1 MWQSI
6 KTRIFA
12 GLLAIVPIAVTFWIL
27 KFLFTFLDSLASPFL
42 KKVGIEIPGLGI
54 ILTLLFIF
62 VLGLFITNVL
72 GKTLFNWGEKILAK
86 LPIVNTIY
94 NTIKQITSAFSGSTV
109 KSFQQVIFIQYPREG
124 LWTMCFVTNQSK
136 NENGDTFYHVFVPT
150 TPNPTSG
157 VFIVI
162 PKKDAIHPDISVEN
176 GLKAI
181 ISGGIL
187 DPGNSLSGKLPP
199 NLNKDSNS
207 II

>member
-6 KTRIFA
+6 KTRIIA

-62 VLGLFITNVL
+62 VLGLIITNVL

-124 LWTMCFVTNQSK
+124 LWTMCFVTHQST

-162 PKKDAIHPDISVEN
+162 PKKDAIHPDISVED

-199 NLNKDSNS
+199 QS
-207 II
+207 

>member
-1 MWQSI
+1 MLQSI
-6 KTRIFA
+6 KRRIFA

-27 KFLFTFLDSLASPFL
+27 KFLFTFLDGLAAPFL
-42 KKVGIEIPGLGI
+42 KQTGVEIPGLGI

-62 VLGLFITNVL
+62 LLGLIITNVL
-72 GKTLFNWGEKILAK
+72 GKTLFSWGEKILDK

-109 KSFQQVIFIQYPREG
+109 KSFEQVVFIQYPRVG
-124 LWTMCFVTNQSK
+124 LWTMCFVTNQS
-136 NENGDTFYHVFVPT
+136 ENINGEPFYHVFVPT

-157 VFIVI
+157 VFIVV
-162 PKKDAIHPDISVEN
+162 PKKDAIHPDISVED

-187 DPGNSLSGKLPP
+187 DPGISLSKDLPD
-199 NLNKDSNS
+199 KAHK
-207 II
+207 

>member
-42 KKVGIEIPGLGI
+42 KKVGVEIPGLGI

-109 KSFQQVIFIQYPREG
+109 KSFEQVIFIQYPREG

-162 PKKDAIHPDISVEN
+162 PIKDAIHPDISVED

-199 NLNKDSNS
+199 QS
-207 II
+207 